1 MRKIKNAK
9 KKHRIENMVL
19 RIIIW
24 FAFISVVAI
33 VAGLVFGAYLCGKYG
48 L

>member
-19 RIIIW
+19 IIVIC
-24 FAFISVVAI
+24 FAVISVVAI